1 MTIGAGDLVR
11 NNETDVEMLVIGSA
25 NDDRW
30 EVPAVPSF
38 FCVWERQHFLHE
50 EAVSSENLTLVRVER
65 RRVPRGGILDF
76 PCT

>member
-11 NNETDVEMLVIGSA
+11 NNETDIEMLVIGSA

-30 EVPAVPSF
+30 EVAAAPSF

-50 EAVSSENLTLVRVER
+50 EVVSSENLTLLRVER